1 MDNKRVAKLIL
12 ENGNEFEGF
21 TFGFDQ
27 PVLGEIVFNTS
38 MVGYPEMLTDASYYG
53 QILCLTYPLIGNY
66 GMPSS
71 ENTKE
76 GLSKHFESEKAQ
88 PKGLIVFD
96 YSKEYSNWEAVQ
108 CLDSWM
114 KENKVTGLYGIDTRE
129 LAQSLTAL
137 GQMRAIIVPEGCEKL
152 NFNDAIVEN
161 QVAQVSTKEVITY
174 KPEKLQ
180 SSEDSKNTSSINKKV
195 VLIDCGVRHS
205 IIRDLLNR
213 GIEVIRVPYNYDF
226 TAQEYDAVYISN
238 GPGNP
243 AELKETVKLIQKAME
258 AEKPIF
264 GLQLGCQLLGLAAG
278 CKTERLK
285 KAHRASNIPVMKIG
299 TNRAYITSHN
309 SAYTIASD
317 SIPVD
322 WDAIYIN
329 LNDNSVAGIKHHT
342 KPFYGTQFNPEV
354 CVGLNENFTIID
366 EFISKL

>member
-1 MDNKRVAKLIL
+1 MNNKQVAKLIL
-12 ENGNEFEGF
+12 ENGMVFEGYS
-21 TFGFDQ
+21 FGCKRA
-27 PVLGEIVFNTS
+27 VSGEIVFNTS

-66 GMPSS
+66 GMPSD
-71 ENTKE
+71 ETTKE
-76 GLSKHFESEKAQ
+76 GLSIHLESNKSQ
-88 PKGLIVFD
+88 PKGLVVFD
-96 YSKEYSNWEAVQ
+96 YSVEYSNWEAVQ

-114 KENKVTGLYGIDTRE
+114 KDNGVTGIYGVDTRE
-129 LAQSLTAL
+129 LMSVLRDCSP
-137 GQMRAIIVPEGCEKL
+137 MRAVIVPEGCETPSFEATINAVDK
-152 NFNDAIVEN
+152 
-161 QVAQVSTKEVITY
+161 VSTKEVVTY
-174 KPEKLQ
+174 KPE
-180 SSEDSKNTSSINKKV
+180 NPINKKV
-195 VLIDCGVRHS
+195 VLLDCGVRHS

-213 GIEVIRVPYNYDF
+213 GIEVIRVPYKYDF
-226 TAQEYDAVYISN
+226 TAIEYDGLYVSN

-285 KAHRASNIPVMKIG
+285 KAHRASNIPIRKIG

-354 CVGLNENFTIID
+354 CIGLNENFTLID
-366 EFISKL
+366 EFVSKL